1 METPWVI
8 YLTCILHCR
17 LKREILLA
25 LVRGT
30 LWPEDASKKEE
41 LLCKYEKF
49 ILPEEVSSHPI
60 TKFSNCLV
68 LWDIRITIPS
78 DRRLARS

>member
-1 METPWVI
+1 MHA
-8 YLTCILHCR
+8 LNCR

-30 LWPEDASKKEE
+30 LWPEDPSKKEE

-60 TKFSNCLV
+60 SRIFILV
-68 LWDIRITIPS
+68 FFWDIRIKQV
-78 DRRLARS
+78 RLQA

>member
-1 METPWVI
+1 M
-8 YLTCILHCR
+8 HCR

-25 LVRGT
+25 LVRRT
-30 LWPEDASKKEE
+30 LWPDDASKKEE

-60 TKFSNCLV
+60 RRILWAF
-68 LWDIRITIPS
+68 WDITY
-78 DRRLARS
+78 